1 MANIC
6 INDKSKVVEA
16 GSGSGSLTSFLARI
30 SKNVTSYEVKKE
42 YLEIAQKNCKALG
55 LTHVK
60 FKNQDIKLGIDE
72 DDLDVVIL
80 DLPEA
85 ENVLQHAEKSLK
97 SGGFLVAYL
106 PNTTQVTTFVEASK
120 QFNFVCEKVV
130 ESIERNWKF
139 EGRIA
144 RPENMGLMHT
154 AFLVFLR
161 RC

>member
-1 MANIC
+1 M
-6 INDKSKVVEA
+6 
-16 GSGSGSLTSFLARI
+16 
-30 SKNVTSYEVKKE
+30 
-42 YLEIAQKNCKALG
+42 
-55 LTHVK
+55 
-60 FKNQDIKLGIDE
+60 
-72 DDLDVVIL
+72 DVVIL

-85 ENVLQHAEKSLK
+85 ELVLQHAEKSLK

-106 PNTTQVTTFVEASK
+106 PNTTQVSTFVEASK
-120 QFNFVCEKVV
+120 KFSFVV
-130 ESIERNWKF
+130 EKIVENIERNWKF